1 MHNTSDTNKLKCELN
16 IHKWSCLIPLAFLL
30 LEEWQQE
37 GAQWRGHNTRELN
50 EGGTTRESS
59 MKRAQ
64 QEGAQW
70 RSDNKRELNEG
81 GTTLIIQ
88 TWTFQFN
95 FLRLLPGTQKYSN
108 HQPQKL
114 KQLKD
119 TSLVRYKRD
128 IFKVLSKVKQTT
140 GTGCLKETRLPDQT
154 YVNGRTGHYTMVFNF
169 TTWVYPSCYQLIS
182 QLTRCLLKNPI
193 ICIKHYYHKICN
205 NANFLNV
212 INRL

>member
-1 MHNTSDTNKLKCELN
+1 MKEAQQEKVQWSGHSKRELN
-16 IHKWSCLIPLAFLL
+16 EGVTTRGSSMKGA
-30 LEEWQQE
+30 QQE
-37 GAQWRGHNTRELN
+37 GAQWRGHNPDYPNLN
-50 EGGTTRESS
+50 FPIQLFETTSR
-59 MKRAQ
+59 
-64 QEGAQW
+64 
-70 RSDNKRELNEG
+70 
-81 GTTLIIQ
+81 
-88 TWTFQFN
+88 
-95 FLRLLPGTQKYSN
+95 TQKYSN

-140 GTGCLKETRLPDQT
+140 GTGCLKETRLLDQT
-154 YVNGRTGHYTMVFNF
+154 DSVNGRTGHYTMVFNF